1 MQNVIIIL
9 TLKSTVPV
17 CDTADAV
24 GCVQNITEPGMLLF
38 LPLTYNI
45 PLILCTF
52 CRTDIMNDHRS
63 VYGRLRRFPSC
74 FANNQ
79 MTRIL

>member
-24 GCVQNITEPGMLLF
+24 GCVQNITGTRNAVIPATYIQHSIDSLYI
-38 LPLTYNI
+38 LPDGYNE
-45 PLILCTF
+45 
-52 CRTDIMNDHRS
+52 
-63 VYGRLRRFPSC
+63 
-74 FANNQ
+74 
-79 MTRIL
+79 

>member
-24 GCVQNITEPGMLLF
+24 GCVQNITGTRNAFIPTTYIQHSIASLYI
-38 LPLTYNI
+38 LPDGYNE
-45 PLILCTF
+45 
-52 CRTDIMNDHRS
+52 
-63 VYGRLRRFPSC
+63 
-74 FANNQ
+74 
-79 MTRIL
+79 